1 MKSRL
6 YVFHIIGMLCI
17 AHSLTLLPPML
28 ISLWFQDNEIRD
40 FTITF
45 LLLVL
50 AGYLLWA
57 PFRHQKIEIKRSDAF
72 LIVSLFWMI
81 LSLVSAFPFIIGGH
95 LDFVDA
101 LFEATSGFTTT
112 GATVVPDL
120 DVLPPSILYYRQ
132 QLQFFGGMGLV
143 ILAIA
148 ILPMLG
154 VGGTQ
159 LYRAETPGPMKDEK
173 LAPRLAQTARSICM
187 IYIGLNLACAIAYWL
202 AGVDA
207 FDALQHAFATVS
219 TGGFST
225 HDDSFAYF
233 NSRVVN
239 FIAVIF
245 MLLGAINFGVHFLAL
260 KNRRPL
266 LYLHDT
272 EVRNFLKIV
281 VVFVI
286 FYTVSLCYTED
297 YMDPFHAFDHALFE
311 VVSVIT
317 STGFAVTDFSLW
329 PSFLPV
335 MLIFISFIGGC
346 GGSTAGGIKVIR
358 IITLVKQA
366 AQQLFLLV
374 HPKAYRPVMIGERV
388 LDDSIIQAIWGFFAV
403 YVIVFAMLTLLMMM
417 AGLDQVSAFASVAA
431 TLNNL
436 GPGLGEVSITFA
448 TVSDSGK
455 LITVFAMLLGRLEI
469 FPLLVI
475 LSRGF
480 WRN

>member
-1 MKSRL
+1 MKSRI
-6 YVFHIIGMLCI
+6 YVLHIIGMLCI

-28 ISLWFQDNEIRD
+28 VSLWFNDGEIRD
-40 FTITF
+40 FTFTF
-45 LLLVL
+45 LLLIV

-57 PFRHQKIEIKRSDAF
+57 PFRHQTIELKRSDAF
-72 LIVSLFWMI
+72 LVVSLFWMI
-81 LSLVSAFPFIIGGH
+81 LSLVSALPFIIGGH
-95 LDFVDA
+95 LGFVDA

-112 GATVVPDL
+112 GATVVLNL
-120 DVLPPSILYYRQ
+120 DIFPPSILYYRQ

-173 LAPRLAQTARSICM
+173 LAPRLAQTARSLCL
-187 IYIGLNLACAIAYWL
+187 IYIGLNLACALAYWL

-207 FDALQHAFATVS
+207 FDALQHAYATIS

-225 HDDSFAYF
+225 HDASFGYF
-233 NSRVVN
+233 NSPTVN
-239 FIAVIF
+239 FIASIF
-245 MLLGAINFGVHFLAL
+245 MLLGAINFGVHFLAF
-260 KNRRPL
+260 KNRNPS
-266 LYLHDT
+266 LYFMDT
-272 EVRNFLKIV
+272 EARSFLKIV
-281 VVFVI
+281 ISFVI
-286 FYTVSLCYTED
+286 FYTVLLFYTKE
-297 YMDPFHAFDHALFE
+297 YSNLFHAFDHALFQ
-311 VVSVIT
+311 VISVIT
-317 STGFAVTDFSLW
+317 STGFGVTDFSAW

-358 IITLVKQA
+358 VITLVKQA
-366 AQQLFLLV
+366 AQQLFLLI

-388 LDDSIIQAIWGFFAV
+388 LDNNIIQAIWGFFAV
-403 YVIVFAMLTLLMMM
+403 YIIVFAMLTLLMMM
-417 AGLDQVSAFASVAA
+417 TGLDQVSAFASVAA

-448 TVSDSGK
+448 SVSDTGK
-455 LITVFAMLLGRLEI
+455 LIAVFAMLLGRLEI

>member
-1 MKSRL
+1 MKNRI
-6 YVFHIIGMLCI
+6 YVLHIIGMLCI

-28 ISLWFQDNEIRD
+28 VSLWFQDGEIED
-40 FTITF
+40 FFITF
-45 LLLVL
+45 LLLIT

-57 PFRHQKIEIKRSDAF
+57 PFRHQTVELRRSDGF
-72 LIVSLFWMI
+72 LIVAVFWMI
-81 LSLVSAFPFIIGGH
+81 LSLASALPFIIGSH
-95 LDFVDA
+95 LGFVDA

-112 GATVVPDL
+112 GATVVLDL
-120 DVLPPSILYYRQ
+120 DKFPPSILYYRQ

-173 LAPRLAQTARSICM
+173 LVPRLVQSARGLCL
-187 IYIGLNLACAIAYWL
+187 IYIGLTLTCAIAYWL
-202 AGVDA
+202 AGINL

-225 HDDSFAYF
+225 HDESFAYF
-233 NSRVVN
+233 NSPAVN
-239 FIAVIF
+239 LIAVIF
-245 MLLGAINFGVHFLAL
+245 MLLGAINFSIHFLAI
-260 KNRRPL
+260 KNRNPS
-266 LYLHDT
+266 LYFIDT
-272 EVRNFLKIV
+272 EVRVFLIIV
-281 VVFVI
+281 FTFVAL
-286 FYTVSLCYTED
+286 YTALLYYKGVYR
-297 YMDPFHAFDHALFE
+297 DPFHSLNFALFE
-311 VVSVIT
+311 VTSVIT
-317 STGFAVTDFSLW
+317 STGFAVADFSQW

-335 MLIFISFIGGC
+335 LLIFISFIGGC

-358 IITLVKQA
+358 IVTLIKQS

-388 LDDSIIQAIWGFFAV
+388 LDNNIIQAIWGFFAV
-403 YVIVFAMLTLLMMM
+403 YVIVFAILTLLMMM
-417 AGLDQVSAFASVAA
+417 AGLDQVSAFAAIA
-431 TLNNL
+431 TTMNNL
-436 GPGLGEVSITFA
+436 GPGLGEVSVTFA
-448 TVSDSGK
+448 SVSDAGK
-455 LITVFAMLLGRLEI
+455 LIAVIAMLLGRLEI

-475 LSRGF
+475 LSPGF